1 MSCIRL
7 LFLHRLPSSIDNIAK
22 HYHLPPLVFDLIT
35 EKSNFHSF
43 SSFSYLPCQYFFSFL
58 FFAIL
63 TSHFESFF
71 FAIYDLHTQ
80 TARDTEEWHRE
91 KFGYVK
97 SNVKFISSHIEE
109 IPILPDASFDIIVSN
124 CVVNLSPDKRAV
136 LSEAYRL
143 LKPGGE
149 MYFSDVYSNQRVPSV
164 LKKDPVLWGECLS
177 GNSCLPCNPLL
188 FFLHSFLPALLLYF
202 FTPIFAT
209 FLASYLTSLLPSL
222 LISYVLF
229 LNFLSLLL
237 THYRLH
243 YQI

>member
-1 MSCIRL
+1 M
-7 LFLHRLPSSIDNIAK
+7 
-22 HYHLPPLVFDLIT
+22 
-35 EKSNFHSF
+35 
-43 SSFSYLPCQYFFSFL
+43 
-58 FFAIL
+58 
-63 TSHFESFF
+63 
-71 FAIYDLHTQ
+71 
-80 TARDTEEWHRE
+80 
-91 KFGYVK
+91 
-97 SNVKFISSHIEE
+97 KFISSHIEE

-202 FTPIFAT
+202 LTPIFAT
-209 FLASYLTSLLPSL
+209 FLASFLTSLLPSL